1 MQIENLI
8 MKSFLLLLCMA
19 TLVILS
25 CKNND
30 KTVSQEQVTGDSL
43 VKESIND
50 ISDSSLSGCYSMI
63 VQRDTASLQLE
74 VKGSHVSGSLSYNL
88 FQKDRNDGT
97 FDGEIKG
104 DMILGWYL
112 FRSEGLMSVRQ
123 VAWQVKPG
131 KVIPANGEVE
141 LRNDSSF
148 YKNPQALSFDSSRA
162 FVKVPCVI

>member
-1 MQIENLI
+1 
-8 MKSFLLLLCMA
+8 MKASLLLVVMV
-19 TLVILS
+19 TLLHIA

-30 KTVSQEQVTGDSL
+30 QTVVSEGQATGDSL
-43 VKESIND
+43 VKESTNV

-63 VQRDTASLQLE
+63 AQRDTASLQLE
-74 VKGSHVSGSLSYNL
+74 VKGTHVSGSLSYNL

-112 FRSEGLMSVRQ
+112 FRSEGLISVRQ
-123 VAWQVKPG
+123 VAWQVRPG
-131 KVIPANGEVE
+131 KVVPANGEVE
-141 LRNDSSF
+141 VRNDSSF
-148 YKNPQALSFDSSRA
+148 YKNPQSLSFDSSRA